1 MAQPSIGP
9 RGGISERFWRMTQRI
24 EWPPRSTKVCA
35 EVKLQIKLFLLAICF
50 SFAGSVYAAISV
62 VAANSSTTGATAST
76 TLSIA
81 PLGSATRA
89 DVMLMQL
96 TMDNA
101 STSVTG
107 IGAGWTELST
117 IAQSTTGLQ
126 QRVYYKVRSNT
137 EPASYTWTFASAVH
151 ATLILP
157 DARGVDTSVPVN
169 AYSSGTSS
177 GTTITAPEVAAQSAN
192 SLLVGFFAS
201 ASSSSAISISTGTMV
216 IPSNGSAT
224 AGSGVAAA
232 LATETYGASGLT
244 GVRSASGAN
253 AANIGQMVALTA
265 TNAPTCFTDNF
276 ARSSLGSDWVTSN
289 SKGGFNPLINTSK
302 NRLQLTQNTGN

>member
-1 MAQPSIGP
+1 
-9 RGGISERFWRMTQRI
+9 MTQRI